1 MMSGMR
7 VAHPKT
13 EEEFAARDSLLQA
26 SLREGGAGYG
36 IAAEY
41 PLVLGRAGARF
52 SWCGFEGAR
61 VVAHINLWPREV
73 SGRRVGLVG
82 NVATDPEFRG
92 RGLMH
97 TMFKEIRVAAQ
108 KQGLTG
114 LVLWSDLQE
123 FYQKLGFR
131 SCGRERRYLYQAVDL
146 GRCSQ
151 GVTVRP
157 AGPADAGHM
166 LPLRH
171 EVALTL
177 SRSTAEMA
185 AQLAI
190 PDTHG
195 FLFPRGY
202 AVEGRGA
209 DLRGVVHEWGA
220 ASPEDLLGA
229 LYGIAEARDLAQV
242 MLLAPGDLD
251 FAWDRVLRAAALSA
265 EEHPMA
271 LAQGE
276 GLDELFVWGLDS
288 I

>member
-26 SLREGGAGYG
+26 SLREASAAYG

-52 SWCGFEGAR
+52 SWCGFEGSR
-61 VVAHINLWPREV
+61 VVAHINLWPREM
-73 SGRRVGLVG
+73 SGRRLGLVG

-97 TMFKEIRVAAQ
+97 TMFKEIRIAAQ
-108 KQGLTG
+108 EQGLTG
-114 LVLWSDLQE
+114 LLLWSDLQE

-131 SCGRERRYLYQAVDL
+131 SCGHERRYLFQAADL
-146 GRCSQ
+146 GRRGPEVPVSLAP
-151 GVTVRP
+151 P
-157 AGPADAGHM
+157 AAAGQM

-171 EVALTL
+171 KLALTL
-177 SRSTAEMA
+177 SRSVAEMA
-185 AQLAI
+185 ALLAI
-190 PDTHG
+190 PDTHA
-195 FLFPRGY
+195 FLFHRGY

-220 ASPEDLLGA
+220 ASPEELLGA
-229 LYGIAEARDLAQV
+229 LYGVAKARDLAQV

-251 FAWDRVLRAAALSA
+251 AAWDRVLRAAAISTEL
-265 EEHPMA
+265 HPMA

>member
-1 MMSGMR
+1 MR

-13 EEEFAARDSLLQA
+13 EEEFAARDGLLQA
-26 SLREGGAGYG
+26 SLRENGALYG

-41 PLVLGRAGARF
+41 PLVLGRAGGRF
-52 SWCGFEGAR
+52 SWCGFEGSR

-108 KQGLTG
+108 EQGLTG

-131 SCGRERRYLYQAVDL
+131 SCGRERRYVFEAPQLE
-146 GRCSQ
+146 RRSQ
-151 GVTVRP
+151 GIRVHQAKP
-157 AGPADAGHM
+157 SDAGHM

-171 EVALTL
+171 KAALTL
-177 SRSTAEMA
+177 SRSEAEMA
-185 AQLAI
+185 ALLAI
-190 PDTHG
+190 PETHG
-195 FLFPRGY
+195 FLFHRGY

-229 LYGIAEARDLAQV
+229 LYGVALARDLPQV

-251 FAWDRVLRAAALSA
+251 VAWDRALRASALSA